1 MTHRWVSRRVLPATL
16 VAATLL
22 VGGCS
27 PDEYVAPPPVQGSEV
42 ADPAAAAAT
51 VATLQESLDDPE
63 AAAALGSGDEG
74 ADLLRAVAENA
85 AALRLSDVTLRYVTE
100 TGRTSGA
107 DAWDGL
113 VAITWRLEGLDT
125 ASSRVEVPVSFAE
138 GGAKIAAIGATG
150 SRLPLWL
157 AGPLTVR
164 RTPGAV
170 VLAGAP
176 ATEVDK
182 YARWAARAVRAVRSQ
197 LGARGGLVVE
207 IPGDTEA
214 LHRALDADP
223 GTYDAI
229 AAVTASVDGSQ
240 AAGSPVHVF
249 VNPAVYDDLD
259 PVAGQVVMTHEA
271 VHAVTGA
278 TFARGAPLWLL
289 EGFADHMALRDVDL
303 PASRT
308 AAQIIKQVQRDGLPE
323 TLPADSALNPASP
336 HLGAAYEGAWQVT
349 ETLVERGGED
359 ALVAF
364 YQAVLD
370 GTTVDTGLRRSF
382 DWSVAQLT
390 RAWRSRLAALADV
403 PE

>member
-1 MTHRWVSRRVLPATL
+1 MTRRWVSRRVLPATL
-16 VAATLL
+16 VAALL
-22 VGGCS
+22 LAGGCS

-63 AAAALGSGDEG
+63 AAAALGSGDG
-74 ADLLRAVAENA
+74 AELLRALAENA
-85 AALRLSDVTLRYVTE
+85 SALRLSDVTLRYVTE

-107 DAWDGL
+107 DAWDAL
-113 VAITWRLEGLDT
+113 VAITWRLEGLDA

-138 GGAKIAAIGATG
+138 GGARIAAIGATG

-197 LGARGGLVVE
+197 LGAEDGLVVE

-214 LHRALDADP
+214 LHRALDADA

-229 AAVTASVDGSQ
+229 AAVTAPVDGSQ

-278 TFARGAPLWLL
+278 TLARRAPLWLL
-289 EGFADHMALRDVDL
+289 EGFADHVALRDVDL

-323 TLPADSALNPASP
+323 TLPADSALDPASH

-349 ETLVERGGED
+349 EALVERGGED

-364 YQAVLD
+364 YEAVLD
-370 GTTVDTGLRRSF
+370 GTTVDSALRRRF

-390 RAWRSRLAALADV
+390 RAWRSRLAMLAGV